1 MKAHNPSEPDSAPVV
16 RHGYFVLQVSASRE
30 GSAAALNGV
39 LEDLTSGGRL
49 TFDSVADLAR
59 RLEVWADEANPS
71 RVHENPSSPK
81 SE

>member
-1 MKAHNPSEPDSAPVV
+1 MKGHTPSDTESGPLI

-30 GSAAALNGV
+30 GSASGLNGV
-39 LEDLTSGGRL
+39 LEDLTTGGRL

-59 RLEVWADEANPS
+59 RLEVWAEEANPP
-71 RVHENPSSPK
+71 RAHERPSPPK